1 MKRKLLTDD
10 RGDVQFKKGQ
20 FIPLALNA
28 WDGSNGEH
36 GRVMSLSS
44 WYNVLLE
51 APTPVT
57 VYIYTALAILITG
70 VLGIW
75 ASKKAREDGGTEEKG
90 EDEAFA

>member
-1 MKRKLLTDD
+1 MA
-10 RGDVQFKKGQ
+10 
-20 FIPLALNA
+20 INA

-57 VYIYTALAILITG
+57 VYIYTVLAILITG
-70 VLGIW
+70 ILGVW
-75 ASKKAREDGGTEEKG
+75 AVKKAGEDDGTEEKD

>member
-1 MKRKLLTDD
+1 MMKRKLLTDD
-10 RGDVQFKKGQ
+10 RGDVQFNKGQ

-51 APTPVT
+51 APDLRSLFTSTPS
-57 VYIYTALAILITG
+57 
-70 VLGIW
+70 W
-75 ASKKAREDGGTEEKG
+75 QS
-90 EDEAFA
+90 

>member
-1 MKRKLLTDD
+1 MKRKRMTDD
-10 RGDVQFKKGQ
+10 RGDVQFPKGQ

-51 APTPVT
+51 APVPVT
-57 VYIYTALAILITG
+57 VYIYTVLAFFITG
-70 VLGIW
+70 VFGLW
-75 ASKKAREDGGTEEKG
+75 MVKKVREDDGAEGDTE
-90 EDEAFA
+90 DAALA